1 MEKFDPNQKLMALS
15 WKQPYAELMLHGKI
29 ETRTWNTNYRGWV
42 LICTSLKS
50 YNTSQILSISGGI
63 QFKRLIKVLQ
73 TSNDEVLNHPGKAIA
88 IGKLIDCRPMIEIDE
103 DSCFVKFYPDLF
115 CHIYDNIVPIN
126 PFNWKGSQG
135 WKEVDFELKQKI
147 EILIPEFK

>member
-42 LICTSLKS
+42 LICTSKQPYYTDQLRV
-50 YNTSQILSISGGI
+50 ISGVDQMIRMGR
-63 QFKRLIKVLQ
+63 FL
-73 TSNDEVLNHPGKAIA
+73 SNKNPNYEGKAIA

-103 DSCFVKFYPDLF
+103 DSCFVKFYPDLY
-115 CHIYDNIVPIN
+115 CHIYDNVVPIK

-135 WKEVDFELKQKI
+135 WKEVNFELKQKI